1 MRRLYA
7 QKQKMGYCMNFNT
20 HSELSGKH
28 AFLSPSN
35 YHWIN
40 YNEQKLTA
48 RWYAASAAAHGTAL
62 HEYAHQ
68 AIRLRI
74 KQPRSTKTIYAYI
87 NDAIGYKMTPEQ
99 PLYYSEHCF
108 GTADAI
114 SFYKNKLRIHD
125 LKTGMTKTSEHQ
137 LEVYAALFCLEYGI
151 SPFTIDIEL
160 RIYQNDDVY
169 IFVPEPDIILNIM
182 DTIIEFDRHIETLKE
197 GFDVD
202 YR

>member
-1 MRRLYA
+1 
-7 QKQKMGYCMNFNT
+7 MNFNT
-20 HSELSGKH
+20 HLALSGKH

-48 RWYAASAAAHGTAL
+48 RWHSASAAAHGVAL
-62 HEYAHQ
+62 HEYAQQ
-68 AIRLRI
+68 AIKLKI
-74 KQPRSTKTIYAYI
+74 KQPRSNKTIYAYI

-99 PLYYSEHCF
+99 VLFYSENCF

-114 SFYKNKLRIHD
+114 CFYKNKLRIHD
-125 LKTGMTKTSEHQ
+125 LKTGITKTSEHQ
-137 LEVYAALFCLEYGI
+137 LEIYAALFCLEYGI
-151 SPFTIDIEL
+151 SPYNIEIEL
-160 RIYQNDDVY
+160 RIYQNDEVF
-169 IFVPEPDIILNIM
+169 IFDPDPQEILDIM
-182 DTIIEFDRHIETLKE
+182 DTIIEFDRHIESLKE